1 MTSLMGGELAGRPF
15 LQQLRA
21 EEKRE
26 LISAGVVRL
35 VPAGAGIYSEG
46 RRSPRIAILLTA
58 HAEVV
63 TRACEGERWLASRV
77 PGDILG
83 ELSLVDGRPHS
94 ATVRI
99 VRPGQVVQLSH
110 EAFDRVMRRHEG
122 ITRALLRVLAHRLR
136 SADAI
141 RGTDRGPTLV
151 RVANLLARPAVGAG
165 GAPVRFQREIA
176 EVLGVS
182 RSSVV
187 RALTELRRRGLVVT
201 GHGTV
206 SVADPAGLARL
217 LEEAGQRKC

>member
-1 MTSLMGGELAGRPF
+1 MTPLTGKELSGRPF
-15 LQQLRA
+15 LQQLRS

-26 LISAGVVRL
+26 LIEAGVVRFF
-35 VPAGAGIYSEG
+35 PAGTRVYSEG
-46 RRSPRIAILLTA
+46 RRSPRIAVLLTA
-58 HAEVV
+58 RAEVV
-63 TRACEGERWLASRV
+63 TGAGEGERWLASRR

-99 VRPGQVVQLSH
+99 VEPGRAVQVSH
-110 EAFDRVMRRHEG
+110 EAFVRVMRRYDGVGH
-122 ITRALLRVLAHRLR
+122 ALMRVLAHRLR

-141 RGTDRGPTLV
+141 RGTGRGPALV
-151 RVANLLARPAVGAG
+151 RVAHLLARPDGVAG
-165 GAPVRFQREIA
+165 GPPVRYQREIA

-187 RALTELRRRGLVVT
+187 RALSELRTRGLVVT

-206 SVADPAGLARL
+206 GVVDPAGLERL
-217 LEEAGQRKC
+217 LRTAGQERS